1 MKEKIYYKMA
11 RNIMKEYPGLQ
22 YDWDNIPS
30 HNMKFARKELD
41 TKLKEFI
48 DRSDVFYGI
57 FVEGI
62 LNPTKEMKELLIPT
76 ISSILFKYQF

>member
-1 MKEKIYYKMA
+1 MKEKIYYRMA

-22 YDWDNIPS
+22 YEWDTMPGQ
-30 HNMKFARKELD
+30 NMKFARKELD

>member
-1 MKEKIYYKMA
+1 MKEKIYYRMA

-22 YDWDNIPS
+22 YDWDNIPG

-48 DRSDVFYGI
+48 DKSDAFYGI
-57 FVEGI
+57 FVEGM
-62 LNPTKEMKELLIPT
+62 LTPTKEMKELLIPT

>member
-1 MKEKIYYKMA
+1 MKEKIYYRMA

-22 YDWDNIPS
+22 YDWDIMPR

-48 DRSDVFYGI
+48 DRSDAFYGI
-57 FVEGI
+57 FVKGV
-62 LNPTKEMKELLIPT
+62 LNPTEEMKKLLIPV
-76 ISSILFKYQF
+76 INDILFKYQF

>member
-22 YDWDNIPS
+22 YDWDNMPS

>member
-1 MKEKIYYKMA
+1 MKEKIYYRMA

-22 YDWDNIPS
+22 YDWDNMPG

-48 DRSDVFYGI
+48 DKSDAFYGI

-62 LNPTKEMKELLIPT
+62 LNPTEEMKKLLIPI
-76 ISSILFKYQF
+76 ISDILFKYQF

>member
-1 MKEKIYYKMA
+1 MKEKIYYRMA

-22 YDWDNIPS
+22 YDWDNMPS

-48 DRSDVFYGI
+48 DRSDAFYGI

-76 ISSILFKYQF
+76 ISTILFKYQF

>member
-1 MKEKIYYKMA
+1 MKEKIYYRMA

-22 YDWDNIPS
+22 YDWDNMPG

-48 DRSDVFYGI
+48 DKSDAFYGI

-62 LNPTKEMKELLIPT
+62 LNPTEEMKKIINT
-76 ISSILFKYQF
+76 NNK